1 MSEQQ
6 AKLPLP
12 QAKRGLSSFFADVK
26 RELKKVSWPTRT
38 ETNRLFGVVLAVCVI
53 LTAVMAGLGFIFENF
68 VNLITKTGSK

>member
-12 QAKRGLSSFFADVK
+12 QVKRGLGTFFAEIK
-26 RELKKVSWPTRT
+26 RELKKVSWPTPS

-53 LTAVMAGLGFIFENF
+53 LIVVMAGLGFLFENL
-68 VNLITKTGSK
+68 VNLLTKTGSK